1 MSAPQDIVVMP
12 VLGSVVENKSVNV
25 HNAKACL
32 SSYILRTIMI
42 VQKAESVDVVL
53 RDWSSRLVPL
63 STMVNMILDKW
74 DAVRAACACSDA
86 SLSAPAFSRGAS

>member
-1 MSAPQDIVVMP
+1 MSAPQEIVVMP
-12 VLGSVVENKSVNV
+12 VLGSVVVNKSVNV

-32 SSYILRTIMI
+32 SSYILRTI

-86 SLSAPAFSRGAS
+86 SLSAPAFSRGAA